1 MGDLDVRPMASR
13 SEGAK
18 FVMNVYAYTAVERQ
32 LSGKQVRACFWVLAT
47 VVILNLNGLARMG
60 FGVNQAFSVL
70 ILLTSVIG
78 IGLSRYSVE
87 EALGFPG
94 VVLATFIIFYVVTA
108 AAVGYAEWNDLRIS
122 MSGYF
127 QSLVN
132 SLLIIC
138 AAAVGAYNVL
148 SMRGARVLYLSLERI
163 VLISLVAVV
172 LSPLLRNI
180 YVLRSDSAA
189 FRFAGTFGNPNDAGT
204 LACIGMAL
212 SLALLNARIRDGV
225 SWLTLTVSV
234 LAAILSF
241 SRTAILTAVVLI
253 LMQFLMPS
261 VPGHRRRVASW
272 VAIAAGGVALS
283 AVIGG
288 LVTVLSAPGQLQRLT
303 DVLAVVRGGNLG
315 NAGLGDR
322 LIVWRLARHLIEQ
335 SPLLGN
341 GLGTLH
347 EIANAPFNAQNLR
360 LGAHNQYLTV
370 WGEGGVVS
378 LILFLSA
385 IGLIAARS
393 FRAQVR
399 LTGRFVVSFVLVF
412 CIACVTS
419 HNELTTRFEDLML
432 GVSCAALSYDAGQPE
447 TG

>member
-1 MGDLDVRPMASR
+1 
-13 SEGAK
+13 
-18 FVMNVYAYTAVERQ
+18 MNVYAYAAVERQ
-32 LSGKQVRACFWVLAT
+32 LSGKQVRACFWILAI

-60 FGVNQAFSVL
+60 LGINQAFSVL
-70 ILLTSVIG
+70 ILLTSLVG

-94 VVLATFIIFYVVTA
+94 VVLAIFIIFYLVTA
-108 AAVGYAEWNDLRIS
+108 TVVGYADWNELRIS

-132 SLLIIC
+132 SLLIVC

-148 SMRGARVLYLSLERI
+148 SVRGARVLYLSLERV
-163 VLISLVAVV
+163 VLISLIAIV
-172 LSPLLRNI
+172 LSPLLRSV
-180 YVLRSDSAA
+180 YVLQSVSAA

-204 LACIGMAL
+204 LACIGIAL
-212 SLALLNARIRDGV
+212 SLALLNARVRDGV
-225 SWLTLTVSV
+225 SWLTLTVSA
-234 LAAILSF
+234 LAVVLSF
-241 SRTAILTAVVLI
+241 SRTAILTAAVLI
-253 LMQFLMPS
+253 LMQFFLPS

-272 VAIAAGGVALS
+272 VAIAVGVVALF

-288 LVTVLSAPGQLQRLT
+288 FVAVLSSPQQLQRLD
-303 DVLAVVRGGNLG
+303 DVLAVVRGGSLG
-315 NAGLGDR
+315 NAGLADR
-322 LIVWRLARHLIEQ
+322 LIVWRLAGHLIEQ
-335 SPLLGN
+335 SPLFGN

-370 WGEGGVVS
+370 WGEGGVFS

-393 FRAQVR
+393 FRAQMR
-399 LTGRFVVSFVLVF
+399 LTGHFVAGFILVF
-412 CIACVTS
+412 GIACLTS
-419 HNELTTRFEDLML
+419 HNELTTRFEDFML
-432 GVSCAALSYDAGQPE
+432 GVSCAALSYDAGQSKV
-447 TG
+447 G